1 MKLSVPL
8 ATLLEKSVR
17 LVLPGLSLDLT
28 KLSTDDSITDY
39 KKLGR
44 DKSISLVDGKLGES
58 EQELVA
64 QTQAQDH
71 GM

>member
-1 MKLSVPL
+1 MKLSVPP